1 MFDLVVR
8 GDLVLPDR
16 VLAEGFLAVRDGTIG
31 ALGTGAAPEAAETV
45 EAAGHLIF
53 PGVIDGQVHAGSCE
67 GIAGLADASVAAAAG
82 GVTTI
87 VDMPFDDPLPVNAVD
102 LLEAK
107 VETLE
112 RIAVVDVAL
121 YGAPKKGAGT
131 EGIAELADAGVC
143 AFKVSTYEYHPVRFP
158 GYDMGEL
165 YELFPAIRD
174 TGLSV
179 AFHNEDASIV
189 RRLTQRFLDERR
201 NTPESHGAG
210 RPAVAEVVANA
221 AVFEIARAT
230 GVRCHIVHSS
240 LARGFDQV
248 KRYREEGVAATAETC
263 VQYLVFEESQ
273 VLTLGARLK
282 QNPPIRPAHERA
294 ALWEKVVANEVDFVS
309 SDHVAWPLSRKSNP
323 EFSENGSGVPGL
335 ETLFAALY
343 TGMVT
348 ERGLAPSRVAAS
360 ALRTAGA
367 SLRPLSAQGRAHAG
381 RRCGLRYC
389 RPRPLDLQ
397 RGRHG
402 VCGQMEP
409 LRRHDL
415 RRAGDGHLR
424 QGHAGLCRRQGHRRP
439 RHRHL
444 HPPGLRKSA
453 LANLARV
460 VVENGLLR
468 AKMCAR
474 ILDRRGRRRTLWRH
488 ERAAVH
494 REGPQVGAEPESGGA
509 IRGVRRRRFAWNALC
524 GLGACAAERFWAP
537 SDTIGSGNE

>member
-31 ALGTGAAPEAAETV
+31 ALGALGTGEAPEAAETL

-248 KRYREEGVAATAETC
+248 KRYREEGVAASAETC

-294 ALWEKVVANEVDFVS
+294 ALWEKVVADEVDFVS

-335 ETLFAALY
+335 ESLFAALY

-348 ERGLAPSRVAAS
+348 ERGLAPSRVAALLSERPARHFATS
-360 ALRTAGA
+360 ASIPARARSRRAPMRT
-367 SLRPLSAQGRAHAG
+367 SLLSPPAPGPSTPPAW
-381 RRCGLRYC
+381 
-389 RPRPLDLQ
+389 RPR
-397 RGRHG
+397 
-402 VCGQMEP
+402 
-409 LRRHDL
+409 
-415 RRAGDGHLR
+415 
-424 QGHAGLCRRQGHRRP
+424 
-439 RHRHL
+439 
-444 HPPGLRKSA
+444 S
-453 LANLARV
+453 
-460 VVENGLLR
+460 NG
-468 AKMCAR
+468 
-474 ILDRRGRRRTLWRH
+474 
-488 ERAAVH
+488 
-494 REGPQVGAEPESGGA
+494 
-509 IRGVRRRRFAWNALC
+509 
-524 GLGACAAERFWAP
+524 AP
-537 SDTIGSGNE
+537 TTA

>member
-16 VLAEGFLAVRDGTIG
+16 VLAEGFLAVRDGAIG
-31 ALGTGAAPEAAETV
+31 ALGTGEPPEAAETV
-45 EAAGHLIF
+45 DAAGHLIF

-165 YELFPAIRD
+165 YELFPAIRE

-179 AFHNEDASIV
+179 AFHNEDAAIV

-248 KRYREEGVAATAETC
+248 KRYREEGVAASAETC

-294 ALWEKVVANEVDFVS
+294 ALWEKVVADEVDFVS

-348 ERGLAPSRVAAS
+348 ERGLAPSRVAALLSERPARHFGLYPRKGALTPGADADFAIVS
-360 ALRTAGA
+360 ARPWTFDAAGMA
-367 SLRPLSAQGRAHAG
+367 SAVKWSP
-381 RRCGLRYC
+381 Y
-389 RPRPLDLQ
+389 
-397 RGRHG
+397 
-402 VCGQMEP
+402 
-409 LRRHDL
+409 
-415 RRAGDGHLR
+415 DGMTF
-424 QGHAGLCRRQGHRRP
+424 G
-439 RHRHL
+439 
-444 HPPGLRKSA
+444 
-453 LANLARV
+453 ARV
-460 VVENGLLR
+460 TGTYV
-468 AKMCAR
+468 
-474 ILDRRGRRRTLWRH
+474 RGTPVYAGGRVT
-488 ERAAVH
+488 
-494 REGPQVGAEPESGGA
+494 GAPGTGTF
-509 IRGVRRRRFAWNALC
+509 IRPV
-524 GLGACAAERFWAP
+524 
-537 SDTIGSGNE
+537 

>member
-31 ALGTGAAPEAAETV
+31 AIGTGEAPEAAETV

-131 EGIAELADAGVC
+131 EGIADLADAGVC

-165 YELFPAIRD
+165 YELFPAIRE

-179 AFHNEDASIV
+179 AFHNEDAAIV

-248 KRYREEGVAATAETC
+248 RRYREEGVAASAETC

-294 ALWEKVVANEVDFVS
+294 ALWEKVVADEVDFVS

-348 ERGLAPSRVAAS
+348 ERGLAPSRVAALLSERPARHFGLYPRKGALTPGADADFAIVS
-360 ALRTAGA
+360 A
-367 SLRPLSAQGRAHAG
+367 
-381 RRCGLRYC
+381 
-389 RPRPLDLQ
+389 RPLDL
-397 RGRHG
+397 RCRRHG
-402 VCGQMEP
+402 VCKVKWSP
-409 LRRHDL
+409 Y
-415 RRAGDGHLR
+415 DGMTF
-424 QGHAGLCRRQGHRRP
+424 G
-439 RHRHL
+439 
-444 HPPGLRKSA
+444 
-453 LANLARV
+453 ARV
-460 VVENGLLR
+460 TGTYV
-468 AKMCAR
+468 
-474 ILDRRGRRRTLWRH
+474 RGTPVYAGGRVT
-488 ERAAVH
+488 
-494 REGPQVGAEPESGGA
+494 GAPGTGTF
-509 IRGVRRRRFAWNALC
+509 IRPV
-524 GLGACAAERFWAP
+524 
-537 SDTIGSGNE
+537 

>member
-165 YELFPAIRD
+165 YELFPAIRE

-240 LARGFDQV
+240 LARGFDQGQALPGG
-248 KRYREEGVAATAETC
+248 RRRGQRRDLRPISGLRGEPGADAGCEAQAEPAYPPGPRARGALGEGGGGRGGLR
-263 VQYLVFEESQ
+263 LVGPCG
-273 VLTLGARLK
+273 L
-282 QNPPIRPAHERA
+282 A
-294 ALWEKVVANEVDFVS
+294 ALAQVQ
-309 SDHVAWPLSRKSNP
+309 P

-335 ETLFAALY
+335 ETLFSALY

-348 ERGLAPSRVAAS
+348 ERDLAPSRVAALLS
-360 ALRTAGA
+360 ERPARHFGLYPRKGALTPGADADFAIVAPGPWTFDAAGMA
-367 SLRPLSAQGRAHAG
+367 SKVKWSP
-381 RRCGLRYC
+381 Y
-389 RPRPLDLQ
+389 
-397 RGRHG
+397 
-402 VCGQMEP
+402 
-409 LRRHDL
+409 
-415 RRAGDGHLR
+415 DGMTF
-424 QGHAGLCRRQGHRRP
+424 G
-439 RHRHL
+439 
-444 HPPGLRKSA
+444 
-453 LANLARV
+453 ARV
-460 VVENGLLR
+460 TGTYV
-468 AKMCAR
+468 
-474 ILDRRGRRRTLWRH
+474 RGTPVYAGGRVT
-488 ERAAVH
+488 
-494 REGPQVGAEPESGGA
+494 GAPGTGTF
-509 IRGVRRRRFAWNALC
+509 IRPV
-524 GLGACAAERFWAP
+524 
-537 SDTIGSGNE
+537 